1 MLTSIKFKTYV
12 FVCFIKTSAI
22 YAVILIMMSTNNIVK
37 WPNAIL
43 QKKHTFIMK
52 CSAMCGSFR
61 RNHTLQADMENIS

>member
-52 CSAMCGSFR
+52 CLEGTTHCKLIWKIYH
-61 RNHTLQADMENIS
+61 NWK